1 MALDSLNLYIA
12 YTHSVK
18 KSVGPRVKADVE
30 NLSLQ
35 PPQRLDKARNDKGE
49 NDSQHREDQGE
60 SGTLVAVCLRQDIA
74 CSDVEQKTGKEAH
87 VRFTLLVY

>member
-1 MALDSLNLYIA
+1 MAQYSLNLHIA
-12 YTHSVK
+12 YTRGVK
-18 KSVGPRVKADVE
+18 KSVGRCVKADVE

-60 SGTLVAVCLRQDIA
+60 S
-74 CSDVEQKTGKEAH
+74 
-87 VRFTLLVY
+87 